1 MSGASTQSEGAA
13 LSPVGCLALLW
24 PGCDPALVD
33 PAARQRIEQVVTGFA
48 PVPRIALE
56 LRLADG
62 DRRIDLHQRI
72 TQAHGERALLA
83 AHLADASDDP
93 LRNFLIDW
101 AEDADGLAGAIEQ
114 IFLEWDVADAPRKSS
129 TPAVFLPVDLRRDAA
144 SARGLRRALACDL
157 IDRIQPGGT
166 GRRAVEALCD
176 TLPLGGSISHVGAM
190 SGRAAGVRINLR
202 AIRRG
207 TLGAVLEAIGWP
219 GEIAP
224 AVAWFDRL
232 VAASDRVTVAL
243 DLDPALLPRI
253 GFEVFLDAPPEQE
266 PRWALLLDMLLDAGL
281 CAPDKRAALLAVSRT
296 LLPEAQGQVWPA
308 QWLLAAVASAP
319 TMLPWFEAQL
329 SHVKLT
335 LGPQGSA
342 QAKAYISAQ
351 HHWSRKSAPLA
362 PAEPPRSRGE
372 AIEAA
377 VGFLLAARRQ
387 DDLWDDFRLVNGSSD
402 EWVSAFVG
410 LALARLERPALAAVL
425 DQTRRAIE
433 ARWRPGS
440 GWSYNAVS
448 PADADSTAWALKF
461 LNAVAPQSG
470 CIDGARA
477 FLASHRLA
485 DGGIATYAPS
495 TPIRIG
501 AVAVAAPGWRGSH
514 DCVAANA
521 APLLDGALD
530 GYLRERQQPEGCWHA
545 MWWKTEA
552 FATALALD
560 SFGADAAVTQRA
572 IGWARAQGLS
582 TASPFDRA
590 WLAAIMMRGDKD
602 DCASAAAML
611 DLLAAEQRD
620 DGSWVAGAPML
631 FPAPDSAGRDPGGA
645 VLLDIRR
652 SFTTAAVLTV
662 MNQAAQRDRGGA

>member
-1 MSGASTQSEGAA
+1 MHSEGAA

-33 PAARQRIEQVVTGFA
+33 PAARQRIEQVVAGFSS
-48 PVPRIALE
+48 VPRIALE

-72 TQAHGERALLA
+72 TRAHGEPALLA
-83 AHLADASDDP
+83 AHLANAPDDP
-93 LRNFLIDW
+93 VRAFLIDW
-101 AEDADGLAGAIEQ
+101 ADDTDGLAGAIEQ
-114 IFLEWDVADAPRKSS
+114 VFLEWDVTDAPGAVT
-129 TPAVFLPVDLRRDAA
+129 TPAVFLPVDLRRDPA
-144 SARGLRRALACDL
+144 SARPSRRAWALDL
-157 IDRIQPGGT
+157 IDRLQPDGT
-166 GRRAVEALCD
+166 GRHAVEALCNA
-176 TLPLGGSISHVGAM
+176 LPLNGSISHVGVM
-190 SGRAAGVRINLR
+190 SGRAVGVRINLR
-202 AIRRG
+202 AIQRE
-207 TLGAVLEAIGWP
+207 TLGAVLQAIGWP
-219 GEIAP
+219 GEITP
-224 AVAWFDRL
+224 AVTWFDRL
-232 VAASDRVTVAL
+232 VAASDRVTVTL
-243 DLDPALLPRI
+243 DLGRTMLPRI
-253 GFEVFLDAPPEQE
+253 GFEVFLDAAPEQE
-266 PRWALLLDMLLDAGL
+266 PRWEQLLDMLVDAGL
-281 CAPDKRAALLAVSRT
+281 CAPDKRAALLKVSRT
-296 LLPEAQGQVWPA
+296 LRPEAPGQAWPA
-308 QWLLAAVASAP
+308 QWLLAAAASEP
-319 TMLPWFEAQL
+319 TLLPWFEVQL

-335 LGPQGSA
+335 LGLQGA
-342 QAKAYISAQ
+342 AEAKAYVSAQ

-362 PAEPPRSRGE
+362 PAEPPRGRID

-377 VGFLLAARRQ
+377 VGFLLVARRQ
-387 DDLWDDFRLVNGSSD
+387 DSLWDDFRLVNGSSD

-410 LALARLERPALAAVL
+410 LSLARLERPALAEVL

-440 GWSYNAVS
+440 GWGFNAAS

-461 LNAVAPQSG
+461 LNAVAPRSG
-470 CIDGARA
+470 CIEGART
-477 FLASHRLA
+477 FLARHRLA

-521 APLLDGALD
+521 APLLNGTLE
-530 GYLRERQQPEGCWHA
+530 GYLRERQQHDGCWHA
-545 MWWKTEA
+545 MWWKTDA

-560 SFGADAAVTQRA
+560 SFGADMATTQRA
-572 IGWARAQGLS
+572 IGWARAQELS
-582 TASPFDRA
+582 TGSPFDRA
-590 WLAAIMMRGDKD
+590 WLASILMRGDKD
-602 DCASAAAML
+602 DRARADAML

-652 SFTTAAVLTV
+652 SFTTAAVLMV
-662 MNQAAQRDRGGA
+662 MDQAARRDRGGA